1 MAGDGDDTIYT
12 GSGDDKVEAGTGNDL
27 IIGGEGAGDDSYDG
41 GTGVDTIKYTS
52 ANDDIVVDLAKG
64 IAGSKN
70 GGDKAGIGSDT
81 LTGIESV
88 IGSYHDDILIGDRA
102 SNTFTGTKGNDVIH
116 GGEGSDTAKYLGNMN
131 EYAISQDAKT
141 SYTIIEDKV
150 ANRDGI
156 DMLKSIETLNFNDIS
171 INTSEL
177 IKNTEPIEKNDPIKT
192 NDPVK
197 GVNVYRF
204 YHSDRGIHFYTP
216 SVAERDQITGNPNWG
231 YNYEGVAYQS
241 ISESGTQ
248 LFRFYHASK
257 GYHFLTRSEEE
268 ANNIIK
274 HSIGEGFDV
283 VTGQGITA
291 SNNGWG
297 YTYEGRSFRVS
308 SEKTENTSTE
318 VHRFYHA
325 QRGVHF
331 SPPAS
336 RK

>member
-1 MAGDGDDTIYT
+1 
-12 GSGDDKVEAGTGNDL
+12 
-27 IIGGEGAGDDSYDG
+27 
-41 GTGVDTIKYTS
+41 
-52 ANDDIVVDLAKG
+52 
-64 IAGSKN
+64 
-70 GGDKAGIGSDT
+70 
-81 LTGIESV
+81 
-88 IGSYHDDILIGDRA
+88 
-102 SNTFTGTKGNDVIH
+102 
-116 GGEGSDTAKYLGNMN
+116 
-131 EYAISQDAKT
+131 
-141 SYTIIEDKV
+141 
-150 ANRDGI
+150 
-156 DMLKSIETLNFNDIS
+156 MLKSIETLNFNDIS

-257 GYHFLTRSEEE
+257 GYHFLTSSEEE
-268 ANNIIK
+268 ANNVIK

-331 SPPAS
+331 YSSSLEEVSSVIGHSSGGQYADNLDAALNAPLLENGWGYAYEGVAWYAI
-336 RK
+336 